1 VKHILRHTLAVL
13 DKKEKTQFTFL
24 TILDVIINII
34 DILFLALLL
43 WMIQFYIQP
52 NQSIR
57 LSFLPHWIA
66 DKNSVLFI
74 AIFFFLFGIKN
85 IAGFFI
91 ARAQYKFISRVA
103 VRISRNNLLN
113 YQQAKFEEFIN
124 IDSSA
129 YIRKISIQ
137 PFDFCQHLLSGIQ
150 QIITQLFLVAITIIA
165 IILFNAKLFLFLL
178 LVLLPPVVPVFYF
191 IKKRLTNAKK
201 QIQSTNERSFQY
213 LLDALKGYVEANIYD
228 RNDFF
233 MKRFINVRKK
243 FSRYLF
249 DSLSIQTLPTRIIE
263 IFAVLGLFILIA
275 IAKWTGNNDSGSLL
289 TIGAFMAAAYKI
301 IPGIVKLINISG
313 QMKAYEF
320 AINEPDSYRVVENK
334 ERKKNNIEKTF
345 SSIETLEFKNIN
357 FKYPTQPVLNDFS
370 FVLKKGDF
378 AGITGESGKGK
389 TTILNLLLGFLTEAN
404 GEIIINGL
412 PVDSQERKK
421 YWPQISYVRQQSFFI
436 HDTVLRNIVLEE
448 DGYHN
453 ENLQYAMKVSGLD
466 EFITKFPEG
475 LDKVITENGK
485 NISGGQQQRVALA
498 RAIYKNAGL
507 ILLDEPFNELDEA
520 SVMSML
526 EYFREL
532 SSKGKIIIM
541 ITHDKQSLSYC
552 NKIISLDEQR

>member
-1 VKHILRHTLAVL
+1 VKNILRHTLAVL
-13 DKKEKTQFTFL
+13 DKKEKTQFIFL
-24 TILDVIINII
+24 TILDIIINIV

-52 NQSIR
+52 GQSIR
-57 LSFLPHWIA
+57 LSFLPNWIA
-66 DKNSVLFI
+66 DKNSILFI
-74 AIFFFLFGIKN
+74 AIFFSLFGIKN

-91 ARAQYKFISRVA
+91 AKAQYKFISRVA

-113 YQQAKFEEFIN
+113 YQQAEFEEFIN

-150 QIITQLFLVAITIIA
+150 QIITQLFLVTITIIA

-178 LVLLPPVVPVFYF
+178 LVLLPPVVLVFYF
-191 IKKRLTNAKK
+191 IKKRLTNAKR

-275 IAKWTGNNDSGSLL
+275 IAKWTGNNDSGALL

-320 AINEPDSYRVVENK
+320 AINELVENK
-334 ERKKNNIEKTF
+334 ERKNNNAKKAF
-345 SSIETLEFKNIN
+345 PDIETIEFKNIN

-370 FVLKKGDF
+370 LALKKGDF
-378 AGITGESGKGK
+378 VGITGESGKGK
-389 TTILNLLLGFLTEAN
+389 TTILNLLLGFLLQTN
-404 GEIIINGL
+404 GEIIINNL
-412 PVDSQERKK
+412 TVDNKERKK
-421 YWPQISYVRQQSFFI
+421 FWPQISYVRQQSFFI
-436 HDTVLRNIVLEE
+436 HDTVLRNITLEE
-448 DGYHN
+448 DGYHK
-453 ENLQYAMKVSGLD
+453 ENLEYALEVSGLN
-466 EFITKFPEG
+466 EFISKFPEG
-475 LDKVITENGK
+475 LDKIITENGK

-498 RAIYKNAGL
+498 RAVYKNAEL

-520 SVMSML
+520 SVISML
-526 EYFREL
+526 EHFREL

-552 NKIISLDEQR
+552 NKIISLDEQG